1 MALQLWTNRG
11 MIDVQHGLG
20 LNDGA
25 LRADTNM
32 TRSAVN
38 VPSEVCVYPL
48 LVGTAKHG
56 LT

>member
-25 LRADTNM
+25 LHADTNM